1 MSDYRFKL
9 QKYTPGS
16 KITCPKCHRK
26 RCATRYID
34 TLGEITFP
42 DEVCICDRINKCG
55 YHYPPKEYFRDNPE
69 VLKEL
74 MGKEHGDMG
83 LLETRKNATPVKTS
97 NISSSPIAPP
107 SDAVYEEKPVSFV
120 DSELVNQ
127 TFGHYHLNPLFR
139 FLATKL
145 GNEEVE
151 RIFRL
156 YNVGTSRQW
165 NGSTVY
171 WYRDIQDSY
180 RSGKVMGYDP
190 TNGHRIKKP
199 YNQVTWSHSLLKL
212 PDFNMNLCLFGEHL
226 IANCPNKKVAIVEAE
241 KTCLIATHFLPEYI
255 WLATGGIKTGFKPDV
270 MNVLVGREVVLF
282 PDLGGYHDWNKHLP
296 LLQSICQSVTV
307 SHYLEDI
314 ATDEQR
320 EQGLDIGDFLL
331 FEETKRE
338 ILARMIQRNP
348 ALQLLIEKLDLELI
362 ED

>member
-1 MSDYRFKL
+1 MTDYRFRL

-16 KITCPKCHRK
+16 KIICPKCKHK

-34 TLGEITFP
+34 TLREITFP

-55 YHYPPKEYFRDNPE
+55 YHYPPKDYFRDNPE

-74 MGKEHGDMG
+74 MAKEHGDDIG
-83 LLETRKNATPVKTS
+83 KSVKYNTIGS
-97 NISSSPIAPP
+97 KTCDVSFSPNAPP
-107 SDAVYEEKPVSFV
+107 SDIGSDEPPVSFV
-120 DSELVNQ
+120 NSELINQ

-139 FLATKL
+139 FLATKF

-171 WYRDIQDSY
+171 WYRDIQGNY
-180 RSGKVMGYDP
+180 RTGKVMGYDSA
-190 TNGHRIKKP
+190 NGHRIKKP
-199 YNQVTWSHSLLKL
+199 YNQVTWAHSLLKL
-212 PDFNMNLCLFGEHL
+212 PDFNMKLCLFGEHL
-226 IANCPNKKVAIVEAE
+226 LANYPNKKVALVEAE
-241 KTCLIATHFLPEYI
+241 KTCLIATHFLPEYV
-255 WLATGGIKTGFKPDV
+255 WLATGGIKTGFKSEV
-270 MNVLVGREVVLF
+270 TNVLAGREVVLF
-282 PDLGGYHDWNKHLP
+282 PDLGGYDDWYRHLH
-296 LLQSICQSVTV
+296 LLKSICRSVTV

-331 FEETKRE
+331 QEETNRE

-348 ALQLLIEKLDLELI
+348 VLQLLIDKLDLELI

>member
-1 MSDYRFKL
+1 MSDFRFKL

-16 KITCPKCHRK
+16 KIACPKCHRK

-42 DEVCICDRINKCG
+42 AEVCICDHVNSCG

-74 MGKEHGDMG
+74 MAKEHGDDIG
-83 LLETRKNATPVKTS
+83 KYGKNNATAIKTCDVS
-97 NISSSPIAPP
+97 FSPNAPP
-107 SDAVYEEKPVSFV
+107 LEVASEEQAVSFV
-120 DSELVNQ
+120 DSELVAK
-127 TFGHYHLNPLFR
+127 TIGFYHLNPLFR
-139 FLATKL
+139 FLATKF

-171 WYRDIQDSY
+171 WYRDIQGNY
-180 RSGKVMGYDP
+180 RTGKVMGYDSA
-190 TNGHRIKKP
+190 NGHRIKKP
-199 YNQVTWSHSLLKL
+199 YNQVTWAHSLLKL
-212 PDFNMNLCLFGEHL
+212 TDFNMNLCLFGEHL
-226 IANCPNKKVAIVEAE
+226 LANYPNKKVAIVEAE
-241 KTCLIATHFLPEYI
+241 KTCLIAAHFLPDYL
-255 WLATGGIKTGFKPDV
+255 WLATGGIKTGFKPEV
-270 MNVLVGREVVLF
+270 MNVLAGREVVLF
-282 PDLGGYHDWNKHLP
+282 PDLGGYDEWNRHLP
-296 LLQSICQSVTV
+296 LLQSICQSVTI

-348 ALQLLIEKLDLELI
+348 ALQLLIDKLDLELI

>member
-1 MSDYRFKL
+1 MTDYRFTL
-9 QKYTPGS
+9 QKYTP
-16 KITCPKCHRK
+16 CHRK

-42 DEVCICDRINKCG
+42 NEVCICDHANSCG

-69 VLKEL
+69 VLKGL
-74 MGKEHGDMG
+74 MAKEHGDMG
-83 LLETRKNATPVKTS
+83 KNGKYNTMGIKTCDVS
-97 NISSSPIAPP
+97 FSPNAPP
-107 SDAVYEEKPVSFV
+107 VDSVSEELPVSFV
-120 DSELVNQ
+120 DSELANQ
-127 TFGHYHLNPLFR
+127 TFGHYHLNPLFK
-139 FLATKL
+139 FLATKF
-145 GNEEVE
+145 GDEEVE

-171 WYRDIQDSY
+171 WYRDIQGNY
-180 RSGKVMGYDP
+180 RTGKVMGYDLA
-190 TNGHRIKKP
+190 NGHRIKKP
-199 YNQVTWSHSLLKL
+199 YNLVTWAHSLLKL
-212 PDFNMNLCLFGEHL
+212 PDFNMKLCLFGEHL
-226 IANCPNKKVAIVEAE
+226 LANCPNKKVAIVEAE
-241 KTCLIATHFLPEYI
+241 KTCLIAIHFLPEYI
-255 WLATGGIKTGFKPDV
+255 WLATGGIKTGFKPEV
-270 MNVLVGREVVLF
+270 MNVLAGREVVLF

-296 LLQSICQSVTV
+296 LLQCICQSVTV

-348 ALQLLIEKLDLELI
+348 ALQLLIDKLDLELI